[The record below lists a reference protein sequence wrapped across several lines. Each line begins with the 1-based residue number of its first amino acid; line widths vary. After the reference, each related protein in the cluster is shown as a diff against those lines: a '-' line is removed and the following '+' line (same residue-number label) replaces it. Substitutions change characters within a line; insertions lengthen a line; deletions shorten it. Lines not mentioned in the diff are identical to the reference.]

1 MKLSK
6 LLLPGLLALSAL
18 ACNATFSFG
27 YPTPTVA
34 PSLEAT
40 ATSIP
45 VLSAQVT
52 LVSVPF
58 IETNPGSET
67 FPPYTITAQTPQ
79 LTGSDDPHVLAF
91 NQRMGDLVD
100 TALEEYR
107 RGFQELPVTEFSN
120 SSTLEMTYKAVAV
133 MGDLWSFKF
142 DFSFYADGAAHPGL
156 NSITINYD
164 LGRGH
169 ELQLG
174 DLFLPGSAYLETI
187 SDYCT
192 TELQKQPY
200 AEAFTLEGAAPTEQ
214 NYRNWNLTPD
224 GLMITFDTYQVAPG
238 AAGSQTIN
246 IPFAI
251 LSGLLDP
258 QGPLAG
264 LVP

>member
-34 PSLEAT
+34 PPLEAT
-40 ATSIP
+40 ATSVP
-45 VLSAQVT
+45 VLSAHVT

-79 LTGSDDPHVLAF
+79 LTGSDDPRVLAF
-91 NQRMGDLVD
+91 NQRMGDLVN

-120 SSTLEMTYKAVAV
+120 GSTLEMTYKTVAT
-133 MGDLWSFKF
+133 MGELWSFKF

-156 NSITINYD
+156 NSLTMNYD
-164 LGRGH
+164 LAQDR
-169 ELQLG
+169 ELKLG
-174 DLFLPGSAYLETI
+174 DLFLPDANYLEAISAY
-187 SDYCT
+187 CT
-192 TELQKQPY
+192 VELQKQPY
-200 AEAFTLEGAAPTEQ
+200 AYAFTLEGAAPTEQ

-238 AAGSQTIN
+238 AAGPQTVN
-246 IPFAI
+246 VPFAD
-251 LSGLLDP
+251 LTGLLNP

-264 LVP
+264 VVW